1 MKTLKDYILGAP
13 KSPGVYQFINADG
26 DILYV
31 GKAKNLY
38 SRIRS
43 YFLPNIGRGPSIDL
57 MVQKAKKII
66 YIPTESEI
74 EAVIFEAELIKKIK
88 PKYNIQ
94 FKDDKSFYVIH
105 FTKEEFPCVKLRR
118 IKDIEPDEYS
128 LEKKA
133 GRLFGPYPNGMELKN
148 SLRYLRKIFPF
159 RDCSKT
165 KYHTQEKKVRPC
177 IYGDIR
183 VCTAPCADWVD
194 KKRYGKNIL
203 YLKNFLRGKKAE
215 VEKSLKSEMKELSR
229 NKDFEVAALVRNQLS
244 ALDHLREVA
253 LGIRDDVF
261 DSTKILFK
269 RMECYDISNI
279 SGKYAVG
286 GMSVFIEGKKSPDQ
300 YRKFKIKTVEGAN
313 DIAMMAEI
321 LKRRV
326 GNSWDMPDL
335 IVIDGGKT
343 HLLAAHKVLASNSWN
358 VPAISVAKGPDRKK
372 EEFHY
377 ISGDIQKYIEK
388 TPGLKNNILAL
399 RDESHR
405 FAISYYRSLH
415 LKDMIK

>member
-31 GKAKNLY
+31 GKAKNLQ
-38 SRIRS
+38 SRIKS
-43 YFLPNIGRGPSIDL
+43 YFSKNIGRGPSIDL

-66 YIPTESEI
+66 FIPTESEI

-105 FTKEEFPCVKLRR
+105 FTKEEFPCIKLRR
-118 IKDIEPDEYS
+118 IKDIQPEEYS
-128 LEKKA
+128 REKKA
-133 GRLFGPYPNGMELKN
+133 GRLFGPYPNGLELKK

-165 KYHTQEKKVRPC
+165 KYNSQVKKSRPC

-194 KKRYGKNIL
+194 KKRYGKNIT
-203 YLKNFLRGKKAE
+203 YLKNFLRGRKEE
-215 VEKSLKSEMKELSR
+215 VIKSLSKEMKDLSR
-229 NKDFEVAALVRNQLS
+229 NKDFEVAALVRNQLA

-261 DSTKILFK
+261 DSTKIYFK

-279 SGKYAVG
+279 SGNYAVG
-286 GMSVFIEGKKSPDQ
+286 AMSVFVEGKKSPDQ

-321 LKRRV
+321 LSRRV

-335 IVIDGGKT
+335 VVIDGGET
-343 HLLAAHKVLASNSWN
+343 HLRAAHKVLSESGWHI
-358 VPAISVAKGPDRKK
+358 PTISVAKGPDRKK
-372 EEFHY
+372 DEFHY
-377 ISGDIQKYIEK
+377 VNGDIKKYVEK

-399 RDESHR
+399 RDEAHR

-415 LKDMIK
+415 LKSFIE